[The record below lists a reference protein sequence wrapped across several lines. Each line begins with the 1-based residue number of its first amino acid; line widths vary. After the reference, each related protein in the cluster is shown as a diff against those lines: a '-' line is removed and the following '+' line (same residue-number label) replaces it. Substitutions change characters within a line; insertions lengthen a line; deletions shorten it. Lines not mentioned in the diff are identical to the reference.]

1 LSLEFS
7 DPPRSRRATDP
18 YSSLLLCAGARMAGI
33 DKGIDAVAMA
43 FTQVAKDEEE
53 KLIKYVNDE
62 FANDP
67 NLRFRIATFLKNP
80 ALRAILQGN
89 YGAQPGGLSAAPTA
103 RPPKET
109 KLHPSITKFSHLA
122 RHLNSI

>member
-1 LSLEFS
+1 
-7 DPPRSRRATDP
+7 
-18 YSSLLLCAGARMAGI
+18 MASGL

-43 FTQVAKDEEE
+43 FTQVARDEEE

-89 YGAQPGGLSAAPTA
+89 YGAQPGVPAAPTA

-109 KLHPSITKFSHLA
+109 KLHPSITKFSHFA

>member
-1 LSLEFS
+1 
-7 DPPRSRRATDP
+7 
-18 YSSLLLCAGARMAGI
+18 MAGL

-43 FTQVAKDEEE
+43 FSQVAKDEEA
-53 KLIKYVNDE
+53 KLIKYVDDE
-62 FANDP
+62 FEKDP

-89 YGAQPGGLSAAPTA
+89 YGAQPGAVSGPVPA

-109 KLHPSITKFSHLA
+109 KLYQGLTKFSHFV
-122 RHLNSI
+122 RH